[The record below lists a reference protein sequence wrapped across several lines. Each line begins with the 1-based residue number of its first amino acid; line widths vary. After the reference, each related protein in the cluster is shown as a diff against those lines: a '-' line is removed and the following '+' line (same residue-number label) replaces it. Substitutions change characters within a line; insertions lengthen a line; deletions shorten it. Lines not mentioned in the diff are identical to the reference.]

1 MTAAVAGDF
10 DYERRGQGYASRRR
24 TDPRIEAYV
33 HEALGS
39 ARTVL
44 NVGAGAGSYE
54 PTDRYVVALEP
65 SAAMRAQ
72 RPAHAAPA
80 LQGVAAH
87 LPFDDKSFDAAMAM
101 LTVHQ
106 WPDLRAGLGEIRRVT
121 RGPVVVLTFD
131 GDALDRFWLA
141 DYAPEL
147 MEAER
152 RRYPTLDAI
161 GDALGGGATIR
172 VVPVPRD
179 CLDGFT
185 EAYFARP
192 EAFLLEDTRRSQ
204 SAWGF
209 VDDAVQARVV
219 ERLRTDLD
227 SGAWDERYG
236 SWRRQDSF
244 EGALRLVVQGGQGE
258 RS

>member
-1 MTAAVAGDF
+1 MAVAGDF
-10 DYERRGQGYASRRR
+10 DYERGGRGYAALRS
-24 TDPRIEAYV
+24 TDPRIAAVV
-33 HEALGS
+33 HGALG
-39 ARTVL
+39 AANTVL

-72 RPAHAAPA
+72 RPAHAVPA
-80 LQGVAAH
+80 LHGVAEH
-87 LPFDDKSFDAAMAM
+87 LPFDDESFDAAMAT

-106 WPDLRAGLGEIRRVT
+106 WPDMRAGLREMRRVT

-152 RRYPTLDAI
+152 RRYPAVDAI
-161 GDALGGGATIR
+161 GDALGPGATVR

-192 EAFLLEDTRRSQ
+192 EAFLLEATRRSQ

-209 VDDAVQARVV
+209 VDEAAEARTV
-219 ERLRTDLD
+219 ERLRIDLE
-227 SGAWDERYG
+227 SGRMGRALRVARD
-236 SWRRQDSF
+236 QAFF
-244 EGALRLVVQGGQGE
+244 EGALRLVVQGELPTG
-258 RS
+258 S

>member
-1 MTAAVAGDF
+1 VAVAGDF
-10 DYERRGQGYASRRR
+10 DYERGGQHYATVRR
-24 TDPRIEAYV
+24 TDPRIAAVV
-33 HEALGS
+33 HGALGS
-39 ARTVL
+39 SSTVL

-72 RPAHAAPA
+72 RPVHAVPA
-80 LQGVAAH
+80 LHGVAEH
-87 LPFDDKSFDAAMAM
+87 LPFDDDSFDAAMAT

-106 WPDLRAGLGEIRRVT
+106 WPDLRAGLREMRRVA

-147 MEAER
+147 IEAER
-152 RRYPTLDAI
+152 RRYPALDAI
-161 GDALGGGATIR
+161 GAALGEGATVS

-192 EAFLLEDTRRSQ
+192 EAFLLETTRRSQ

-209 VDDAVQARVV
+209 VDEAAEARTV
-219 ERLRTDLD
+219 ERLRADLD
-227 SGAWDERYG
+227 TGAWDERYG
-236 SWRRQDSF
+236 SLRHQDAF
-244 EGALRLVVQGGQGE
+244 EGALRLVVQGELPTGP
-258 RS
+258 

>member
-1 MTAAVAGDF
+1 M
-10 DYERRGQGYASRRR
+10 
-24 TDPRIEAYV
+24 
-33 HEALGS
+33 
-39 ARTVL
+39 
-44 NVGAGAGSYE
+44 GAGAGSYE

-72 RPAHAAPA
+72 RPVHAVPA
-80 LQGVAAH
+80 LHGVAEH
-87 LPFDDKSFDAAMAM
+87 LPFDDDSFDAAMAT

-106 WPDLRAGLGEIRRVT
+106 WPDMRAGLREMRRVT

-147 MEAER
+147 IEAER
-152 RRYPTLDAI
+152 RRYPDLDAI
-161 GDALGGGATIR
+161 GAALGEGATVS
-172 VVPVPRD
+172 VVPVHRD

-192 EAFLLEDTRRSQ
+192 EAFLLETTRRSQ

-209 VDDAVQARVV
+209 VDEAAEARTV
-219 ERLRTDLD
+219 ERLRADLD
-227 SGAWDERYG
+227 TGAWDERYG
-236 SWRRQDSF
+236 SLRHQDVF
-244 EGALRLVVQGGQGE
+244 EGALRLVVQGELPTGP
-258 RS
+258 